1 MLLNSTP
8 GRGASTVTSK
18 VKLTLLPASMLRPT
32 QVINPAASDPPL
44 LIFEIPLK
52 PLGTASST
60 DTPVASLGPALLTSI
75 VKVTTSPTLGSASLT
90 VLIKLMSATCGSTGS
105 LSASSSSSLSGAAGS
120 GSTLPSFGLVSS
132 GPISPSPSG
141 SGPLPGVLS
150 SSN

>member
-1 MLLNSTP
+1 MFNP
-8 GRGASTVTSK
+8 D
-18 VKLTLLPASMLRPT
+18 
-32 QVINPAASDPPL
+32 QVIVLPVAAPVPDIL
-44 LIFEIPLK
+44 VIPLK

-60 DTPVASLGPALLTSI
+60 ATLVAAFGPALSTSI
-75 VKVTTSPTLGSASLT
+75 VNVTTSPTLGSGLLT
-90 VLIKLMSATCGSTGS
+90 VLIKLKSATCGSTGS
-105 LSASSSSSLSGAAGS
+105 LSASSSSSLSPAAGS